1 VRRALALAAVLI
13 VGASVLFWA
22 TLPDVSPLA
31 TSWPKTT
38 AFMEQRKALLEKS
51 GEAARL

>member
-1 VRRALALAAVLI
+1 MRRALALAGLGVVLAAI
-13 VGASVLFWA
+13 LFWV

-38 AFMEQRKALLEKS
+38 AFMERRKALL
-51 GEAARL
+51 ARL